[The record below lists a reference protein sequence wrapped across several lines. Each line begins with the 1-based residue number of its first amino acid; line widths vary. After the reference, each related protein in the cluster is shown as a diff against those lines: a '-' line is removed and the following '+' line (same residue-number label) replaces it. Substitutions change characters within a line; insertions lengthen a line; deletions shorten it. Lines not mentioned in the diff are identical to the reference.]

1 MTRNVNRLATGLA
14 ASALLIAAGVLNS
27 ATPALAHHAFAAE
40 FDADKPVEIKG
51 VITKAKFV
59 NPHSWVYLDVKD
71 GAGAV
76 TNWGFEFG
84 AVNAL
89 ETRGLKKSD
98 IRPGDEVVIK
108 GFRSKN
114 GGPFGYSVFVT
125 LADGRKIQT
134 GGAQD
139 APNP

>member
-1 MTRNVNRLATGLA
+1 MTRNVTRLATGLA

-40 FDADKPVEIKG
+40 FDADKPVEVKG

-114 GGPFGYSVFVT
+114 GGPFGYSVLVT
-125 LADGRKIQT
+125 LADGRKVQT

>member
-1 MTRNVNRLATGLA
+1 MARTFNRLTTGLA
-14 ASALLIAAGVLNS
+14 ASALLVAAGVLNS

-40 FDADKPVEIKG
+40 FDADKPVEVKG

-71 GAGAV
+71 ANGTV

-98 IRPGDEVVIK
+98 IRPGDEVQVK

-114 GGPFGYSVFVT
+114 GGPFGYSVLVK
-125 LADGRKIQT
+125 LADGRAIQT

>member
-40 FDADKPVEIKG
+40 FDADKPVEVKG

-114 GGPFGYSVFVT
+114 GGPFGYSVLVT
-125 LADGRKIQT
+125 LADGRKVQT